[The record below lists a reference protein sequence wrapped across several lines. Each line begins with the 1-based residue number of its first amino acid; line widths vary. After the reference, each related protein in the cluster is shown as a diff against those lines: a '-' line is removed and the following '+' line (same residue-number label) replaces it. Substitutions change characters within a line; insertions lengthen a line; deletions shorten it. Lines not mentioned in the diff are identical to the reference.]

1 MAFVSSN
8 NTSSTKEA
16 VNTANYVSAASSQG
30 QASSVTYADD
40 VMFSFFANQSNS
52 LQLDNEDLE
61 QIDTDNLK
69 EMDLKSHV
77 AMLTMRMKRL
87 IKNTRR
93 NLNFNGKETIG
104 FDKTKVECYNCHSK
118 GHLARECRAP
128 RNQGNRNGDN
138 TRRVIQ
144 VETPNNALVIQDGI
158 GSSSSSCSESEVH
171 TCSKDCLKSYETFQN
186 YYDQQREALNKSNL
200 EIIVKDISIKEL
212 KNQLENA
219 LKEKDDLKLKIEKF
233 ETSSKNL
240 TKLMNSQISAKDK
253 TGLGYDSY
261 VNESEVL
268 DNLFDSHE
276 SDGDNNQ
283 INDRFKKT
291 KGYHAVPPTLGTS
304 SPQNSCIITLLG
316 VCFVGVFWGGWV
328 LCLYGWW
335 LGDVGFLGGWFAVLV
350 RGEWGGWVVEGLGC
364 RGGLGGKK
372 EEEGEWG
379 LNWRSIIQAARAAA
393 AWLHLQAST
402 SGGTQQQP
410 TKSKARLERSSIAQ
424 RADAASTS
432 CTSASIGKAKQAS
445 AWQSIAKL
453 STDQVGGGVGLWCL
467 LVVEGGLVG
476 GWCGLGLV
484 GWCWLVV
491 GGGGGLLILLLT
503 GWVDW
508 PWSWVVGGDGSG
520 WCLEFG
526 VWWRVGSG
534 GVARWRGMLE
544 GGERGR
550 GGVWG
555 DEKGGWER
563 GKKGEE
569 KMEREG
575 REKGKWGGG
584 KWGEK
589 DRTFIDRT
597 VKQVLP
603 PKVWSIVEGGGGDDP
618 VYKSKVSE
626 TITSKDSLDTTASE
640 TSKDSFEKPKTVRPS
655 VPIIED

>member
-200 EIIVKDISIKEL
+200 EIIGYQMGLESLEARIVVHG
-212 KNQLENA
+212 KNEILENA

-240 TKLMNSQISAKDK
+240 TKLMNSQVSAKDK
-253 TGLGYDSY
+253 TGLGYDSH

-268 DNLFDSHE
+268 DNVVDSVFDSHE

-283 INDRFKKT
+283 VNDRFKK
-291 KGYHAVPPTLGTS
+291 
-304 SPQNSCIITLLG
+304 N
-316 VCFVGVFWGGWV
+316 
-328 LCLYGWW
+328 
-335 LGDVGFLGGWFAVLV
+335 
-350 RGEWGGWVVEGLGC
+350 
-364 RGGLGGKK
+364 
-372 EEEGEWG
+372 
-379 LNWRSIIQAARAAA
+379 
-393 AWLHLQAST
+393 
-402 SGGTQQQP
+402 
-410 TKSKARLERSSIAQ
+410 
-424 RADAASTS
+424 
-432 CTSASIGKAKQAS
+432 
-445 AWQSIAKL
+445 
-453 STDQVGGGVGLWCL
+453 
-467 LVVEGGLVG
+467 
-476 GWCGLGLV
+476 
-484 GWCWLVV
+484 
-491 GGGGGLLILLLT
+491 
-503 GWVDW
+503 
-508 PWSWVVGGDGSG
+508 
-520 WCLEFG
+520 
-526 VWWRVGSG
+526 
-534 GVARWRGMLE
+534 
-544 GGERGR
+544 
-550 GGVWG
+550 
-555 DEKGGWER
+555 
-563 GKKGEE
+563 
-569 KMEREG
+569 
-575 REKGKWGGG
+575 
-584 KWGEK
+584 
-589 DRTFIDRT
+589 
-597 VKQVLP
+597 
-603 PKVWSIVEGGGGDDP
+603 DP